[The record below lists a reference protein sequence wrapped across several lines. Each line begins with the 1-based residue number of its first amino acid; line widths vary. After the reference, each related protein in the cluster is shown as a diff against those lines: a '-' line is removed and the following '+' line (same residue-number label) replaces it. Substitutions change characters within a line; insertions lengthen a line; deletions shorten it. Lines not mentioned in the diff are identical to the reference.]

1 MKAVKWQRWISI
13 AVGVLALA
21 IAVQPVLAQ
30 PAALPHGLPD
40 LPAIGE
46 EMQRDIRSGLALRGY
61 DPVAY
66 QAEGR
71 AVSGRPDYEL
81 VYEGAVW
88 RFSTASNR
96 EAFRDSPDIYEPA
109 FAGFDPLAVAD
120 GRAVESDP
128 RRFAIIDSRLFL
140 FRSEE
145 NKRRFTQ
152 EASLRQ
158 LAQSNWQRV
167 SRQIAR

>member
-30 PAALPHGLPD
+30 PAALPHGLPE

-46 EMQRDIRSGLALRGY
+46 EMQRDSRSGLALGGY

-81 VYEGAVW
+81 IYDGAVW

-96 EAFRDSPDIYEPA
+96 EAFRDSPGVYEPA

-120 GRAVESDP
+120 GRVVETDP

-140 FRSEE
+140 FRNEE
-145 NKRRFTQ
+145 NRRRFTQ
-152 EASLRQ
+152 ETSLRQ
-158 LAQSNWQRV
+158 LAESNWQRV
-167 SRQIAR
+167 SQQIAR

>member
-30 PAALPHGLPD
+30 PAALPHGLPE

-46 EMQRDIRSGLALRGY
+46 EMQRDSRSGLALGGY

-71 AVSGRPDYEL
+71 AVSGRHGRWSRPTDAPRSPTPPD
-81 VYEGAVW
+81 
-88 RFSTASNR
+88 
-96 EAFRDSPDIYEPA
+96 PK
-109 FAGFDPLAVAD
+109 
-120 GRAVESDP
+120 GRASAP
-128 RRFAIIDSRLFL
+128 PP
-140 FRSEE
+140 
-145 NKRRFTQ
+145 
-152 EASLRQ
+152 
-158 LAQSNWQRV
+158 
-167 SRQIAR
+167 